1 MGVFHGLRILAS
13 FALLGGV
20 LAGVLFGWSTSF
32 SFEPRWIGAV
42 IGVIVGFVIASNE
55 RRSHHAGA
63 EAAHSV

>member
-1 MGVFHGLRILAS
+1 MVANENVLLAAVS
-13 FALLGGV
+13 VFALAL
-20 LAGVLFGWSTSF
+20 T
-32 SFEPRWIGAV
+32 V